1 MEDFKGS
8 NLSPMEKRV
17 LKELD
22 INARQGISS
31 IGSKLKISKQA
42 VTYHIEKMKKK
53 GFIKEFL
60 TYYDTNKLG
69 YTFYNIVIKLKYS
82 TKEDRNDVIEKL
94 KAIPNVVWISTFR
107 GEWQMIVS
115 ILAKDVGE
123 FSFYLEEVLSSLK
136 GNMLD
141 YNFFI
146 VISAS
151 QLGYKKLHSKTKEK
165 HDSHVKHSKISKEN
179 AVNFSDNDLKVLN
192 TIANNAKMSIVDIA
206 KKTGLT
212 IEKARYSLKK
222 MEREKVIQGY
232 KPLVDVAKL
241 GYLWSIMF
249 LRLKSSSEAEKKKM
263 IDFLEGMHE
272 VCYVVR
278 CVGNCNLMIDFHTKT
293 LDELE
298 EIKDKISNEFSKI
311 IAYEKTVQVV
321 DEYKC
326 TYFPGSLG
334 V

>member
-1 MEDFKGS
+1 MEDFKES

-69 YTFYNIVIKLKYS
+69 YTFYNIVIKLKYT
-82 TKEDRNDVIEKL
+82 TKEVRNDVIEKL

-123 FSFYLEEVLSSLK
+123 FSFCLEEVLSSLK

-165 HDSHVKHSKISKEN
+165 HDSRVKHSKISKEDV
-179 AVNFSDNDLKVLN
+179 VNFTDNDLKVLG
-192 TIANNAKMSIVDIA
+192 ILANNAQMSIVDIA
-206 KKTGLT
+206 KNTGLT
-212 IEKARYSLKK
+212 IEKASYSLKK

-263 IDFLEGMHE
+263 IDYLEGMHE

-334 V
+334 N

>member
-1 MEDFKGS
+1 MEDFKES

-22 INARQGISS
+22 VNARQGISS

-69 YTFYNIVIKLKYS
+69 YTFYNIVIKLKYT
-82 TKEDRNDVIEKL
+82 TKDVQNDVIEKL
-94 KAIPNVVWISTFR
+94 KAISNVVWISTFR

-123 FSFYLEEVLSSLK
+123 FSFCLEEVLSSLK

-165 HDSHVKHSKISKEN
+165 HDSRVSHSKISKEDV
-179 AVNFSDNDLKVLN
+179 VNFTD
-192 TIANNAKMSIVDIA
+192 TI
-206 KKTGLT
+206 
-212 IEKARYSLKK
+212 
-222 MEREKVIQGY
+222 
-232 KPLVDVAKL
+232 
-241 GYLWSIMF
+241 
-249 LRLKSSSEAEKKKM
+249 
-263 IDFLEGMHE
+263 
-272 VCYVVR
+272 
-278 CVGNCNLMIDFHTKT
+278 
-293 LDELE
+293 
-298 EIKDKISNEFSKI
+298 
-311 IAYEKTVQVV
+311 
-321 DEYKC
+321 
-326 TYFPGSLG
+326 
-334 V
+334 

>member
-1 MEDFKGS
+1 
-8 NLSPMEKRV
+8 
-17 LKELD
+17 
-22 INARQGISS
+22 
-31 IGSKLKISKQA
+31 
-42 VTYHIEKMKKK
+42 
-53 GFIKEFL
+53 
-60 TYYDTNKLG
+60 
-69 YTFYNIVIKLKYS
+69 
-82 TKEDRNDVIEKL
+82 
-94 KAIPNVVWISTFR
+94 
-107 GEWQMIVS
+107 
-115 ILAKDVGE
+115 
-123 FSFYLEEVLSSLK
+123 
-136 GNMLD
+136 
-141 YNFFI
+141 
-146 VISAS
+146 
-151 QLGYKKLHSKTKEK
+151 
-165 HDSHVKHSKISKEN
+165 
-179 AVNFSDNDLKVLN
+179 
-192 TIANNAKMSIVDIA
+192 MSIVDIA
-206 KKTGLT
+206 KNTGLT
-212 IEKARYSLKK
+212 IEKARHSLKK

-263 IDFLEGMHE
+263 IDYLEGMHE

-334 V
+334 